1 MARKILFYGDSN
13 TYGYDPANWQ
23 TFRYPCEQ
31 RWTSIL
37 AEKLGEEWSLIPEG
51 MNGRQIPDLLY
62 DRKWLTDI
70 LRPLKAGDVFAVM
83 LGTNDI
89 LLTTVPDADEAVGR
103 MRVFLQFV
111 KERLPDTEILLIAP
125 PPAGKEEI
133 RDPLYAAYYRECLRM
148 NAGFRDLAEQL
159 QVHFTDAGEWGIS
172 LSSDLVHFSEAGHR
186 QFAAGMAEIIGKVL

>member
-111 KERLPDTEILLIAP
+111 KERPPDTEILLIAP
-125 PPAGKEEI
+125 PPAGK
-133 RDPLYAAYYRECLRM
+133 
-148 NAGFRDLAEQL
+148 
-159 QVHFTDAGEWGIS
+159 
-172 LSSDLVHFSEAGHR
+172 
-186 QFAAGMAEIIGKVL
+186 